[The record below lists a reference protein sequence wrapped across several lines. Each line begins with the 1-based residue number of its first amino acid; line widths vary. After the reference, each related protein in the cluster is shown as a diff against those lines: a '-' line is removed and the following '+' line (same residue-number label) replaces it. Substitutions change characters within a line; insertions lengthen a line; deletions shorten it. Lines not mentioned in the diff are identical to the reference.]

1 MACSSKKLLV
11 GSIFSHVAWEGPVV
25 VLDFPKEGEN
35 LTFNDFTKFLEDRDV
50 YFDIFNLEYQGDF
63 FIKKSLSKKSW
74 MTNQTFE

>member
-35 LTFNDFTKFLEDRDV
+35 STFNDFTKFLEDRDV
-50 YFDIFNLEYQGDF
+50 YFDILTWN
-63 FIKKSLSKKSW
+63 IKVISSSKNHQARSHG
-74 MTNQTFE
+74 